1 MPNETEQNESYE
13 NDALAYKQLQFGDVS
28 SQLTPPDTPQEW
40 FPTNQKNVHII
51 CANHR
56 FDETPYFN
64 PSYKHNPY

>member
-40 FPTNQKNVHII
+40 FPTNQKMFILFAPII
-51 CANHR
+51 
-56 FDETPYFN
+56 DSMKPYFQLQA
-64 PSYKHNPY
+64 